1 MNKEILSVRAW
12 TIANRYK
19 LTDGIQAGD
28 MAMRRE
34 LRNAGIKTAIEFY
47 RAAGMGVYTIVAHIR
62 TAFPWATINPH
73 FIQRICDEVDNR
85 K

>member
-12 TIANRYK
+12 NVANRYK

-28 MAMRRE
+28 MAMRKE
-34 LRNAGIKTAIEFY
+34 LRNAGLVTAIEFY
-47 RAAGMGVYTIVAHIR
+47 RAAGMGVHTINAHIHK
-62 TAFPWATINPH
+62 AFPWATVNPH
-73 FIQRICDEVDNR
+73 FIRRVCGEVDNR